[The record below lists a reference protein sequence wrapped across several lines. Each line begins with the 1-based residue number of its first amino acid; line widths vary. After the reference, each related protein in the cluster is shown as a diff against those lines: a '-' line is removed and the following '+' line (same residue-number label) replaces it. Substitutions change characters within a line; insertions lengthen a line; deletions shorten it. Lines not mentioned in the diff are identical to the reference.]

1 MRINYTTYDVRRAQ
15 DTINPNTDR
24 RDIMLLSPQK
34 LAGSDS
40 CHQYQY
46 TRVLGIYHANVIYMI
61 QNRYHSRRMEFLL
74 VRYFEVIEDVPV
86 QRGWSVARLDK
97 LKFHPMGLD
106 GAFGFVDP
114 DQVIRGCHL
123 IPRFCNG
130 KLQPVSMN
138 REKARPLSAFARDHE
153 DWKVY
158 YVNRST
164 RSYQSSL
171 KMHSDCR
178 FRSRFVDRDMI
189 MRYHW
194 GLGVGHLYAHRDGHD
209 NGMTV
214 QQSGNGSDSDSDAF
228 SDADGGEVALAN
240 DSSVHQNA
248 NVNLNA
254 EMERPTLN
262 DGDDELDDEPE
273 VDWNREDYSS
283 ESSDGGSDLDSD
295 SDSDSWVNYD
305 DILEDTLDIDVT
317 SYD

>member
-1 MRINYTTYDVRRAQ
+1 
-15 DTINPNTDR
+15 
-24 RDIMLLSPQK
+24 
-34 LAGSDS
+34 
-40 CHQYQY
+40 
-46 TRVLGIYHANVIYMI
+46 
-61 QNRYHSRRMEFLL
+61 MEFLL
-74 VRYFEVIEDVPV
+74 VRHFEVIEDVPV

-228 SDADGGEVALAN
+228 SDADGGEVTVALAN

-295 SDSDSWVNYD
+295 SDSDSWVDYD